1 MKRPRFS
8 PAPSQPWRSQPA
20 TRTKNRAAPPPPT
33 TPSRSRR
40 PTRRPA
46 APGRDV
52 VNATAARL
60 HDGQPQRQG
69 EAGRDRRADLPALPR
84 VRREGR
90 PGPDREICEVGPGQL
105 GVPPLSPPRP
115 RPPRQSHRPV
125 QWHEELL
132 PAGARAVQRPAG
144 LDRPRFRRSRRPSS
158 SRFRTSRSTSNSSQ
172 LATLAGLQ
180 DWAAARGV
188 PTDKANQC
196 LRDENE
202 VNQLVQ
208 LSSDVSTQYPDFPG
222 TPTFIINGTML
233 KETAS
238 WEKLQPQLD
247 EALK

>member
-1 MKRPRFS
+1 M
-8 PAPSQPWRSQPA
+8 
-20 TRTKNRAAPPPPT
+20 
-33 TPSRSRR
+33 
-40 PTRRPA
+40 
-46 APGRDV
+46 
-52 VNATAARL
+52 
-60 HDGQPQRQG
+60 
-69 EAGRDRRADLPALPR
+69 
-84 VRREGR
+84 
-90 PGPDREICEVGPGQL
+90 
-105 GVPPLSPPRP
+105 
-115 RPPRQSHRPV
+115 
-125 QWHEELL
+125 
-132 PAGARAVQRPAG
+132 
-144 LDRPRFRRSRRPSS
+144 
-158 SRFRTSRSTSNSSQ
+158 Q